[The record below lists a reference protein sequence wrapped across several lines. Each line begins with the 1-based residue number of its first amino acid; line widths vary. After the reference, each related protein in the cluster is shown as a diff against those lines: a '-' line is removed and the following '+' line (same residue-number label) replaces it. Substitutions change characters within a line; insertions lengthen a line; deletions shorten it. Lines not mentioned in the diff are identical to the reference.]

1 MDVTLGQ
8 LVYSKAGRDAGKKFI
23 IVEIIDELYVTVSDG
38 SLRRLEKPKK
48 KKIKHLELTGKV
60 VTSLSEKFINKLK
73 VTNSEI
79 RKALAAVENK
89 SEGNDSKENWMGD

>member
-1 MDVTLGQ
+1 MDDTLGQ

-23 IVEIIDELYVTVSDG
+23 IVEIIDELYVAVSDG

-48 KKIKHLELTGKV
+48 KKIKHLELTGKI
-60 VTSLSEKFINKLK
+60 VTPLSEKFRDKLK

-89 SEGNDSKENWMGD
+89 SEGNNDKENWMGD